1 MLYDIDRITVGSR
14 RRAADASKVTELAGS
29 IAEIGLINPIT
40 ISPTGDL
47 IAGLHRLE
55 ACKSLGF
62 RRIEVNILDIDPLMA
77 ELAEID
83 ENLIRNNLSV
93 LEQGEHLLRR
103 NQILDEKGMRA
114 HSGTNIKNMFTTGE
128 TVSPVKTT
136 AEIAADLGLSERS
149 AQQRQ
154 QIARD
159 LLPEVK
165 EAIRDLPIADSTSQL
180 LTLARLEPSQQMQA
194 AERLA
199 TQRQQRM
206 QATVYSSES
215 NEWYTP
221 AWVTARAADV
231 LGNIDLDPA
240 SSQVAQRIH
249 GADAWHG
256 LDHPNEDRRDGLSA
270 DWHGNVWLNPPYGRS
285 EDGHNAQLWSRKL
298 IDEWKAG
305 RVTSGILLVK
315 AALGYNWF
323 EDLWRELP
331 VCFLRERLS
340 FVRPDGTDD
349 GQSKQATALFYVG
362 NDIEQFAGVF
372 AKYGRVVLPES
383 DT

>member
-1 MLYDIDRITVGSR
+1 MLYDIQSIRVKDR
-14 RRAADASKVTELAGS
+14 RRTANTEKVRAIAAS

-40 ISPTGDL
+40 IRNDGTL

-55 ACKSLGF
+55 AHKALGLAQ
-62 RRIEVNILDIDPLMA
+62 IEAKVLDLDPLDA

-83 ENLIRNNLSV
+83 ENLQRNDLTV
-93 LEQGEHLLRR
+93 LEQGEHLFRR
-103 NQILDEKGMRA
+103 NQILEEKGQRA
-114 HSGTNIKNMFTTGE
+114 KAGDNQYLGGE
-128 TVSPVKTT
+128 TVSPPKPT
-136 AEIAADLGLSERS
+136 AEIAADMGLSERS

-165 EAIRDLPIADSTSQL
+165 EVIRDLPIADSTTQL

-194 AERLA
+194 AEKLA
-199 TQRQQRM
+199 AQRAQRM
-206 QATVYSSES
+206 SVTVYSSES

-231 LGNIDLDPA
+231 MGNIDLDPA
-240 SSQVAQRIH
+240 SSQIAQQIH
-249 GADAWHG
+249 SADAWYG
-256 LDHPNEDRRDGLSA
+256 LDHPDPNRRDGLA
-270 DWHGNVWLNPPYGRS
+270 AEWNGCVWLNPPYGRS

-298 IDEWKAG
+298 INEWKAG
-305 RVTSGILLVK
+305 RVESGILLVK

-362 NDIEQFAGVF
+362 DDIEQFAGVF
-372 AKYGRVVLPES
+372 AKYGRVVLPE
-383 DT
+383 T

>member
-1 MLYDIDRITVGSR
+1 MLYDIHAITVGSR
-14 RRAADASKVTELAGS
+14 KRAADAGKVDDLAHS

-40 ISPTGDL
+40 ITPAGNL

-55 ACKSLGF
+55 ACKQLGYQH
-62 RRIEVNILDIDPLMA
+62 IEATALDIDPLMA

-83 ENLIRNNLSV
+83 ENLIRSDLTV
-93 LEQGEHLLRR
+93 LEQSEHLLRR
-103 NQILDEKGMRA
+103 GQILEEKGMRRA
-114 HSGTNIKNMFTTGE
+114 AGRYPEANGE
-128 TVSPVKTT
+128 TVSPLKTT
-136 AEIAADLGLSERS
+136 AEIAADMGLSERS

-165 EAIRDLPIADSTSQL
+165 EAIRDLPIADSTTQL
-180 LTLARLEPSQQMQA
+180 LTLARLEPSQQLQA
-194 AERLA
+194 ASKLA
-199 TQRQQRM
+199 EQQAQRQQRM
-206 QATVYSSES
+206 GVTVYSSES

-231 LGNIDLDPA
+231 MGNIDLDPA
-240 SSQVAQRIH
+240 SSKIAQQIH
-249 GADAWHG
+249 GADAWYG
-256 LDHPNEDRRDGLSA
+256 LDHPDAERRDGLLPE
-270 DWHGNVWLNPPYGRS
+270 WHGCVWLNPPYGRS

-298 IDEWKAG
+298 INEWKAG
-305 RVTSGILLVK
+305 RVESGMLLVK

-323 EDLWRELP
+323 EELWAELP

-349 GQSKQATALFYVG
+349 GQSKQATAIFYVG
-362 NDIEQFAGVF
+362 SDVEQFAGVF
-372 AKYGRVVLPES
+372 SKYGRVILPES
-383 DT
+383 